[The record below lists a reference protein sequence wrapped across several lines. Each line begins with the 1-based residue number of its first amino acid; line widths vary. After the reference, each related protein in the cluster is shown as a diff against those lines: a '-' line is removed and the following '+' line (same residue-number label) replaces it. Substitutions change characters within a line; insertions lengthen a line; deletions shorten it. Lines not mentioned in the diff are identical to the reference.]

1 MLLNYSKSNG
11 WGGVIG
17 NFAKGIKNS
26 SSDSPLVKSNT
37 EDFLNSVQG
46 QLNNKTLDINSLK
59 RMKGYIGEVN
69 ENAYKLAENLA
80 NGTTQLKKGETALSR
95 FRSESSALSGVWA
108 GIKNLGAQ
116 FVSTVVNGFVSMG
129 ASIAISA
136 IVSGITQL
144 ITSFSDLSKKLNE
157 ATQKYKTTKEETANY
172 AKQVKDLRGKLVDS
186 KTTTTEAKDATK
198 QLYDIQR
205 KLVSTYGEYAA
216 GIDLVNGKLESQLDI
231 LNEIEKKSLQ
241 DWENEVKDQKS
252 AKSTAVSLGA
262 KYLGNLANPMMLSA
276 TYAKDI
282 ISYIY
287 AKVDGEENAFKKT
300 FGGKTFFG
308 VDWGEKIVGNGLTE
322 AINKYEKF
330 NDTIKATDN
339 DKINELID
347 SFDGFEL
354 VGDEIEISGNIK
366 DISDSVT
373 TLQVELKNLGYQNE
387 TLDKQLTN
395 IANKTKKRLKDT
407 ADIYETNTYSEIV
420 QNEERLEMYNKL
432 KSAYD
437 EWQVAVDSG
446 DQSKIDKATKGITS
460 ALTTIDKSNIADKYK
475 EYLQDLY
482 PDIQNIVSDWKV
494 KYQIVPEIDET
505 ELEKYLQNNST
516 ESIISEYNKYIL
528 TGNYD
533 KQYAEF
539 FEKLR
544 KYARITG
551 YDIDQLIT
559 KLHTISDFKYSP
571 NLKKLLINGQNTSS
585 KNYISPYERQNIVNI
600 GVEDYRDE
608 IESGTLQTK
617 YGNVDMNNRKI
628 IEWNEE
634 NIEKFKEELK
644 TWGTAFDE
652 QGNMI
657 RSYYDDLSEGIKLG
671 EKSIDTVWGNS
682 DSFNWGGKSHDIAF
696 TPILQTENGA
706 VFLSHDQVYD
716 YIESV
721 IDKAAEDDGKISIDE
736 IFEIDA
742 VGAGK
747 KYGKEFGKGLIA
759 GIDESTGSGG
769 ALIPAKKTSG
779 LMHFSGDFGGP
790 GIETN
795 TFKQTNLG
803 KILGNTITSKEQQY
817 NKDVNAWY
825 EKLSPESQDA
835 FDELDLSDEQID
847 VFLKLSNDFER
858 DNWLYNML
866 KDGKAEV
873 EVDITTVDEGINAL
887 DELEDRIDKLGTLYD
902 NTVNKTDSSGNATTG
917 VPSASDLADI
927 HTEFGGQNGTT
938 KDENGKY
945 ITMAGS
951 LQTFDTAV
959 TENIGN
965 VVKQK
970 DAYNNLITSSIVLED
985 SLKGLTDNL
994 DDVTE
999 AEKNSYIQMLKNKGI
1014 TNAQEVVESRLNKT
1028 YKKTRENIVALNNV
1042 INDNRDALLAGEDAG
1057 EDYDNAISN
1066 IKDQVNQLFGTY
1078 DEDGNVIAADLD
1090 EDFIKANFDDINE
1103 AAQGSQE
1110 AIDKV
1115 YTEIAKV
1122 NAEKIL
1128 VEADMDDTQFNA
1140 TKDNIDKLV
1149 DMASKEDVT
1158 IDALMQDEQFKSTL
1172 NSVISSGESA
1182 VDALNAAFA
1191 TLGFKA
1197 EYKKTKTQKLKA
1209 ASFNN
1214 VNSSTDYR
1222 DRVQNGQQTV
1232 TNTEVEVDDFELV
1245 TTSTGK
1251 ANAGST
1257 AKYGGSTTNNNTNS
1271 GGSGDSGSSNDN
1283 DASEHTAET
1292 FDWIEVALTR
1302 VEEEIDRLD
1311 DKVNNVYSKWGDR
1324 NEALKDEIDK
1334 VTEEIEDQNQ
1344 AYSEYMSYAN
1354 GVKVNNGVTKVNDD
1368 DYGDDDTKQKEYDQ
1382 AQLDRAIELWN
1393 SGEYQE
1399 KVRKGLLTDTDIENI
1414 QNDYLKDAINSYKS
1428 YYESA
1433 IQAKDKVAELEEE
1446 VSKLNKQKFDNIK
1459 DEFDDLITNIT
1470 KKTDLI
1476 EERISR
1482 AEKKG
1487 YFVSTNYYQQEL
1499 ELEEQNRQTLL
1510 EKRKKLTKQLNE
1522 SVKNGSI
1529 KEGSEAFNEMK
1540 QSIMDV
1546 NAELEKSA
1554 TNTVELANAMRQIQ
1568 WDKWEFWQ
1576 DQVSRATTEAQNLID
1591 LVSTRTE
1598 AYDDKGYFNNNSYT
1612 QAALHGAKIN
1622 VLEDQRA
1629 QHLAHIKQLQADLSK
1644 EENKGNKD
1652 LLEQLQKEIDGYNEK
1667 TKAISDEEQ
1676 AIKSLVQEGIN
1687 AYISSLNELISKYK
1701 DSLSAAKDL
1710 YTYQNNIADQT
1721 KKIASLEKQLTAYE
1735 GDDSEETRKR
1745 RQELQTQLEDAQ
1757 RSLEETQW
1765 DRYISQ
1771 TGDMLDK
1778 TSEKVEKYLN
1788 EKAKDIVEVMRSV
1801 KAAVDANKQAVE
1813 DELND
1818 IKATYEPYLK
1828 YFNKFAKNNGEL
1840 YELLG
1845 EDSTINKGVSS
1856 IEKIL
1861 GKVYDTIKTY
1871 TNVNSEKKTGQ
1882 AGKNDVNVKKSN
1894 ETKGIQG
1901 VDNIVIDGQ
1910 SPKIVQ
1916 KTGDSNYQ
1924 WVKDDKGYKYQN
1936 KNDGSDYNTNY
1947 FLTLDK
1953 KKYYLDKNGYMVKGW
1968 KKIENRWFYFKKDG
1982 SMAYSEWETIDGK
1995 KYYFNDKGIMVTGKQ
2010 EIEGK
2015 KYTFGKNGVYK
2026 KKGWRKGTANVPK
2039 TDLYW
2044 TNENASELI
2053 YRTTDGAI
2061 LTPLNAGDM
2070 VFNHDQMK
2078 ALYEMSLEQANNGA
2092 ASIGNSLSSVRKTSN
2107 TNNLSINV
2115 EQVIA
2120 NDPMEFAERLRET
2133 IKNDTRTD
2141 KLIKQITIGEM
2152 TGGNTLTKNRY

>member
-1 MLLNYSKSNG
+1 MLFNG
-11 WGGVIG
+11 K
-17 NFAKGIKNS
+17 NGISSIKDLFTNKNEKILQEETSQRFLQSLEPQWNS
-26 SSDSPLVKSNT
+26 S
-37 EDFLNSVQG
+37 
-46 QLNNKTLDINSLK
+46 NKESI
-59 RMKGYIGEVN
+59 E
-69 ENAYKLAENLA
+69 KLAGSIKGL
-80 NGTTQLKKGETALSR
+80 NGELVE
-95 FRSESSALSGVWA
+95 
-108 GIKNLGAQ
+108 
-116 FVSTVVNGFVSMG
+116 
-129 ASIAISA
+129 SA
-136 IVSGITQL
+136 IKAKEAGV
-144 ITSFSDLSKKLNE
+144 SFSDLGTKFAAQTSLAGKFKAGLSSLGKIGVKALSTLGDAAVSAGISAIISLAIEGVYKLINSYKDLAARAKEISQEYQTNKKTLSDYTGEIRNLRDKLADQESTTDEVRE
-157 ATQKYKTTKEETANY
+157 ATKRLYEIQS
-172 AKQVKDLRGKLVDS
+172 DLV
-186 KTTTTEAKDATK
+186 A
-198 QLYDIQR
+198 
-205 KLVSTYGEYAA
+205 TYGEQAS
-216 GIDLVNGKLESQLDI
+216 GIDIVNGKLQTQLKIIEDIDKQNANKAAQDIDSKRSSLAGGINVLAKSFTSLSPLGFAVNKANNVNTIFEGLKNEKSIGDIAKEVFSGKILNVDVGEGLVGSNSEQIIDRVEKFSASIKNIDDEKIKSVAEGLKGISFDEDTMNIAGSVDDVSNSISILQTRLQEYNKNGIYDDVLKQLQDIGNSANEIYQTSFDSYITLLTSQIYNDDKLLEYYKKIQGLNDDIQKARESGESEDIKKANEEYSKFIKELEASNLPDKFKNFFTNLFPDLQNLVSEWKLEVEIIPKMSDSTKEYFKNHTEEEINAGYSAYMSGAKTSPENAKIYEEMNAGATAGGFSSVKNYIGAVKSQSGFTDNLLHMKELAGSNWKDEWADYFTDEELEIAASIEPRYTEESQKKYKEAVERIPEKFRKLGEDTLDLKTKI
-231 LNEIEKKSLQ
+231 LEPDDYEYYEIKQLIEDKIGEIPVKIDLKTSDEGIEKLDALADRLDDIDTVFATVKDDGGIADASDVQ
-241 DWENEVKDQKS
+241 SVNDSFGGVQTTTTDENGNEVS
-252 AKSTAVSLGA
+252 AYTELAGALLNYNDALVEHAGDSDLAKQRTNELITASM
-262 KYLGNLANPMMLSA
+262 NLDD
-276 TYAKDI
+276 TF
-282 ISYIY
+282 
-287 AKVDGEENAFKKT
+287 VD
-300 FGGKTFFG
+300 
-308 VDWGEKIVGNGLTE
+308 LTE
-322 AINKYEKF
+322 ANAEYK
-330 NDTIKATDN
+330 
-339 DKINELID
+339 
-347 SFDGFEL
+347 
-354 VGDEIEISGNIK
+354 
-366 DISDSVT
+366 
-373 TLQVELKNLGYQNE
+373 
-387 TLDKQLTN
+387 
-395 IANKTKKRLKDT
+395 
-407 ADIYETNTYSEIV
+407 
-420 QNEERLEMYNKL
+420 EEMLKL
-432 KSAYD
+432 K
-437 EWQVAVDSG
+437 
-446 DQSKIDKATKGITS
+446 
-460 ALTTIDKSNIADKYK
+460 
-475 EYLQDLY
+475 
-482 PDIQNIVSDWKV
+482 
-494 KYQIVPEIDET
+494 
-505 ELEKYLQNNST
+505 
-516 ESIISEYNKYIL
+516 
-528 TGNYD
+528 
-533 KQYAEF
+533 
-539 FEKLR
+539 
-544 KYARITG
+544 
-551 YDIDQLIT
+551 
-559 KLHTISDFKYSP
+559 
-571 NLKKLLINGQNTSS
+571 
-585 KNYISPYERQNIVNI
+585 
-600 GVEDYRDE
+600 GV
-608 IESGTLQTK
+608 
-617 YGNVDMNNRKI
+617 
-628 IEWNEE
+628 
-634 NIEKFKEELK
+634 
-644 TWGTAFDE
+644 
-652 QGNMI
+652 
-657 RSYYDDLSEGIKLG
+657 
-671 EKSIDTVWGNS
+671 
-682 DSFNWGGKSHDIAF
+682 
-696 TPILQTENGA
+696 
-706 VFLSHDQVYD
+706 
-716 YIESV
+716 
-721 IDKAAEDDGKISIDE
+721 
-736 IFEIDA
+736 
-742 VGAGK
+742 
-747 KYGKEFGKGLIA
+747 
-759 GIDESTGSGG
+759 
-769 ALIPAKKTSG
+769 
-779 LMHFSGDFGGP
+779 
-790 GIETN
+790 
-795 TFKQTNLG
+795 
-803 KILGNTITSKEQQY
+803 
-817 NKDVNAWY
+817 
-825 EKLSPESQDA
+825 
-835 FDELDLSDEQID
+835 
-847 VFLKLSNDFER
+847 
-858 DNWLYNML
+858 
-866 KDGKAEV
+866 
-873 EVDITTVDEGINAL
+873 
-887 DELEDRIDKLGTLYD
+887 
-902 NTVNKTDSSGNATTG
+902 
-917 VPSASDLADI
+917 
-927 HTEFGGQNGTT
+927 
-938 KDENGKY
+938 
-945 ITMAGS
+945 
-951 LQTFDTAV
+951 
-959 TENIGN
+959 
-965 VVKQK
+965 
-970 DAYNNLITSSIVLED
+970 
-985 SLKGLTDNL
+985 
-994 DDVTE
+994 
-999 AEKNSYIQMLKNKGI
+999 
-1014 TNAQEVVESRLNKT
+1014 TNAEEVVTSRLNKT
-1028 YKKTRENIVALNNV
+1028 YAATRDKLSALTKAISSGVKNGNKFYDILKNNNKESQEFKDTCEDLVKPVSELVGLYNQDTGEFVEAANIDSKFV
-1042 INDNRDALLAGEDAG
+1042 E
-1057 EDYDNAISN
+1057 DNAQDILDVYSGVEGALDKLYADVAKFN
-1066 IKDQVNQLFGTY
+1066 AEQVL
-1078 DEDGNVIAADLD
+1078 
-1090 EDFIKANFDDINE
+1090 IKAGVDDSQFDATMNDIN
-1103 AAQGSQE
+1103 
-1110 AIDKV
+1110 
-1115 YTEIAKV
+1115 Y
-1122 NAEKIL
+1122 
-1128 VEADMDDTQFNA
+1128 
-1140 TKDNIDKLV
+1140 LV
-1149 DMASKEDVT
+1149 DMANQENITVE
-1158 IDALMQDEQFKSTL
+1158 ALMNDTNFTATL
-1172 NSVISSGESA
+1172 NSVLSRGSTA
-1182 VDALNAAFA
+1182 VNALNEAFGSI
-1191 TLGFKA
+1191 GFKA
-1197 EYKKTKTQKLKA
+1197 EYKKTGTTKIQIPDGRQFTAINSA
-1209 ASFNN
+1209 A
-1214 VNSSTDYR
+1214 DYKKYAEY
-1222 DRVQNGQQTV
+1222 DN
-1232 TNTEVEVDDFELV
+1232 FELV
-1245 TTSTGK
+1245 TTATGK
-1251 ANAGST
+1251 GTTGATAN
-1257 AKYGGSTTNNNTNS
+1257 YGGGNTTNTNS

-1292 FDWIEVALTR
+1292 FDWIEVAITR

-2107 TNNLSINV
+2107 TNHLSINV